1 MRTSQA
7 RRRAGFLGNSVFSFA
22 GLVLAGALHASAAEP
37 SAGDVRLR
45 RAVEDAV
52 RTNPYLGVFDH
63 VVADVQDGRVHLQ
76 GSVELPHRRQAAA
89 ARVAKLP
96 GVLEVTNDIQVQSAA
111 PADRQRRRRL
121 FERLYYGGGIPGSSE
136 PEWPVRIL
144 VSDGGVTLAGF
155 VPSGPDR
162 ERLMLLA
169 ADAGATFVESQL
181 QVRDSSVRLAAA
193 QE

>member
-1 MRTSQA
+1 
-7 RRRAGFLGNSVFSFA
+7 
-22 GLVLAGALHASAAEP
+22 LVLVGALPASAGEP

-45 RAVEDAV
+45 HAVEDAV

-63 VVADVQDGRVHLQ
+63 VVADVQGGRVHLQ

-89 ARVAKLP
+89 ARIAKLP
-96 GVLEVTNDIQVQSAA
+96 GVLGVTNDIEVQSAA
-111 PADRQRRRRL
+111 SDDRQLRRRL
-121 FERLYYGGGIPGSSE
+121 FEQLYYGGGIPGSSE

-155 VPSGPDR
+155 VPTGADR

-169 ADAGATFVESQL
+169 ADAGAAFVESQL
-181 QVRDSSVRLAAA
+181 QIEDSSVRLATARD
-193 QE
+193 